1 MSQLAIVADS
11 TASLPSD
18 SYERYGIAKVP
29 YRVHIGDVSYDD
41 TEDLSTDAL
50 CQHLLSLPDGSELP
64 RTANPGPGDYVAV
77 FRRLAQKASAVVTLH
92 LSSRG
97 SGAYQAATVAKEMM
111 QEENPSLRIEVI
123 DTENVSMCHGWL
135 TLIAARM
142 AAKGASLEAVLA
154 TIRELIPQA
163 RMLQTADTLRY
174 LYMGGRIGRAAHLM
188 SSALHIKPIVSMED
202 GEIVTLGVARTRK
215 RVLRQIAEIAAKM
228 SAGRPIRLAL
238 THAMALSDAETLQ
251 RLVEGLTPV
260 AEVLMCELSPAL
272 LVHSGPGTVGL
283 CQVPALPAHNPV

>member
-174 LYMGGRIGRAAHLM
+174 LYMGGRIGRAAHLV

>member
-1 MSQLAIVADS
+1 LSQLAIVADS

-77 FRRLAQKASAVVTLH
+77 FRRLAQKASAVLSFH

-111 QEENPSLRIEVI
+111 HEENPSLRIEVI

>member
-1 MSQLAIVADS
+1 LSQLAIVADS

>member
-1 MSQLAIVADS
+1 LNQIAIVTDS
-11 TASLPSD
+11 TASLPLD
-18 SYERYGIAKVP
+18 SYERYEIAKVP

-41 TEDLSTDAL
+41 TENLSTDGL

-77 FRRLAQKASAVVTLH
+77 FRRLAQKASAILTFH

-97 SGAYQAATVAKEMM
+97 SGAFQAATVAKEMM
-111 QEENPSLRIEVI
+111 REENPALRIEVI

-135 TLIAARM
+135 TLIAARL

-154 TIRELIPQA
+154 TIREMIPQA

-174 LYMGGRIGRAAHLM
+174 LYMGGRIGRAAHLV

-228 SAGRPIRLAL
+228 SEGRPIRLAL
-238 THAMALSDAETLQ
+238 THAMALPEAETLQ
-251 RLVEGLTPV
+251 RLVDRLTPV
-260 AEVLMCELSPAL
+260 AEVLTCELSPAL

-283 CQVPALPAHNPV
+283 CLVPALPAHNPV

>member
-1 MSQLAIVADS
+1 MNRIAIVTDS
-11 TASLPSD
+11 TASLPPA
-18 SYERYGIAKVP
+18 SYTQLGIVKVP
-29 YRVHIGDVSYDD
+29 YRVHIGSDSFDD

-50 CQHLLSLPDGSELP
+50 CRHLLSLPDGAELP

-77 FRRLAQKASAVVTLH
+77 FRRLAEKASAILTFH

-97 SGAYQAATVAKEMM
+97 SGAFQAAMVAKGMM
-111 QEENPSLRIEVI
+111 QEESPSLRIEVI

-135 TLIAARM
+135 TLIAARL

-154 TIRELIPQA
+154 TIREMIPQTH
-163 RMLQTADTLRY
+163 MLQTADTLRY
-174 LYMGGRIGRAAHLM
+174 LYMGGRIGRAAHLV
-188 SSALHIKPIVSMED
+188 SSALHIKPIVSMEE

-215 RVLRQIAEIAAKM
+215 RVLRQIAELAAKM
-228 SAGRPIRLAL
+228 SEGRPIRLAL
-238 THAMALSDAETLQ
+238 THAMALPEAQTLR

-283 CQVPALPAHNPV
+283 CSVPALPAHSAI